1 MVEILLN
8 ETVRCLRMSYD
19 FARASMTV
27 AKIKDEMINSMMLLW
42 CVLISIISSG
52 PPGLWGSQ
60 IEMELEHFEIIN
72 YNYQSDMVVA

>member
-1 MVEILLN
+1 MWSRDGRNILLN

-27 AKIKDEMINSMMLLW
+27 AKIKDDEMINSMMLLW

-52 PPGLWGSQ
+52 PPGLWV
-60 IEMELEHFEIIN
+60 L
-72 YNYQSDMVVA
+72 SDWDGTWTFWNH